1 MEELC
6 RKARGVHRPI
16 IIDDIMNRT
25 IIANIIVTFAIAC
38 AGAQSVHAQEYI
50 STPVTVSKEKV
61 RVNGKVCYSHI
72 VREKQ
77 TLFSI
82 AKAYGVTVD
91 DIYDFNPTLKETGL
105 KKNAIILI
113 PSADALSE
121 AAQPEEQQAASETAE
136 KKTEPKADIEQKAA
150 EDIKLIQEAQKKRA
164 TPEVQIKKTSAK
176 KQKTHTV
183 KWYEDLDVIADRYG
197 ITVEELMKANNLTGR
212 KLSKRQKLVIPA
224 PGEISETTVAE
235 AVTTEPEGNAEEVT
249 VQEDTTATI
258 VQAEDPDWLFAPKD
272 EVKVTLILP
281 MKASTESVSRNN
293 MDFYSG
299 VLLAVK
305 DLADSGISTELN
317 VYDSSDST
325 HPIVSEDIDD
335 SDLIIG
341 PVSSVDLG
349 KLLDSG
355 NDPRMVIS
363 PLDSRAEELA
373 SRHENF
379 IQVPTPLKAQYQ
391 DIMDWI
397 REDSM
402 PGDTLLLIREKTARQ
417 TDAVKQMIQVA
428 DSSGL
433 TFIPFSYS
441 ILEGRDVTEPLMNL
455 TTATGTNRVV
465 IASESEAFVNDVVRN
480 LNILLYN
487 KINVVLYAPAR
498 IRNFETIEVENL
510 HKTSAH
516 VSLGY
521 LIDYESQQVKNFLLK
536 YRALYNTEP
545 TQYALQG
552 YDIAT
557 YFIGM
562 CGKYGSQWARKM
574 DDDQA
579 QMLQSTFRFVQTENG
594 GYVNQGIRRVVYG
607 DNWSVIKTR

>member
-1 MEELC
+1 
-6 RKARGVHRPI
+6 
-16 IIDDIMNRT
+16 
-25 IIANIIVTFAIAC
+25 
-38 AGAQSVHAQEYI
+38 
-50 STPVTVSKEKV
+50 
-61 RVNGKVCYSHI
+61 
-72 VREKQ
+72 
-77 TLFSI
+77 
-82 AKAYGVTVD
+82 
-91 DIYDFNPTLKETGL
+91 
-105 KKNAIILI
+105 
-113 PSADALSE
+113 
-121 AAQPEEQQAASETAE
+121 
-136 KKTEPKADIEQKAA
+136 
-150 EDIKLIQEAQKKRA
+150 
-164 TPEVQIKKTSAK
+164 
-176 KQKTHTV
+176 
-183 KWYEDLDVIADRYG
+183 
-197 ITVEELMKANNLTGR
+197 MKANNLTGR

-510 HKTSAH
+510 HKTYAH

>member
-1 MEELC
+1 
-6 RKARGVHRPI
+6 
-16 IIDDIMNRT
+16 MNRT